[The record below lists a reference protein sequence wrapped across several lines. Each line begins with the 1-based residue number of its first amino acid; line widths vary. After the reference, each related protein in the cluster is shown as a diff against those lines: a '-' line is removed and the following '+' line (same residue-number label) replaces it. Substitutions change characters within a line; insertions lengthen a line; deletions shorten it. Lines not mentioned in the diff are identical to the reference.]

1 VKNMGKYQ
9 AWDGGQ
15 FAVAAPSG
23 TMVAQNVVSGI
34 APDDMT
40 VVMARGEVELAPL
53 PIANWD
59 QHVPVLVRLV
69 VYKRL
74 PSQPVLVQTGDP
86 FDTTTQNGL
95 NDGEQGDTWAAGT
108 VVVEA
113 HPVSTQTA
121 PTARRIVLEPRT
133 KRRLRKGDVIAL
145 QLVAES
151 SESVQVNIAYSGF
164 LGLFT
169 TEP

>member
-40 VVMARGEVELAPL
+40 VVMARGEVELAL
-53 PIANWD
+53 
-59 QHVPVLVRLV
+59 
-69 VYKRL
+69 YRL
-74 PSQPVLVQTGDP
+74 PTGTNTTGARASGRVQAPAQPAGPGPDRRPIRHDDAKWAQRRGAGRHLGRRNRRRRGSP
-86 FDTTTQNGL
+86 GLDT
-95 NDGEQGDTWAAGT
+95 DGTDGAAD
-108 VVVEA
+108 
-113 HPVSTQTA
+113 
-121 PTARRIVLEPRT
+121 RLEPRT

>member
-95 NDGEQGDTWAAGT
+95 NDGEQATPGPQEPSSSRLTRSRHRRHRRRGGSSWSLGPRGA
-108 VVVEA
+108 
-113 HPVSTQTA
+113 S
-121 PTARRIVLEPRT
+121 ARETSSRSSWL
-133 KRRLRKGDVIAL
+133 LRARKA
-145 QLVAES
+145 S
-151 SESVQVNIAYSGF
+151 R
-164 LGLFT
+164 
-169 TEP
+169 

>member
-1 VKNMGKYQ
+1 
-9 AWDGGQ
+9 
-15 FAVAAPSG
+15 
-23 TMVAQNVVSGI
+23 
-34 APDDMT
+34 
-40 VVMARGEVELAPL
+40 
-53 PIANWD
+53 
-59 QHVPVLVRLV
+59 VLVRLV